1 MSWLGAVCIF
11 ISTTWIGFELAKKVR
26 DRPKQLRQL
35 KVGLQSLEAEIMYG
49 LIPLDEAFLHLS
61 RQLSG
66 PVAEFFL
73 YAGQSLEASVSSVQ
87 EAWENGLSHLSA
99 SSSFKKEEIEIL
111 RQFGATLGRHDR
123 ENQQKQI
130 RLALAHLE
138 RELAEANEAQLKHEK
153 MYKSLGI
160 LLGLLL
166 IILLV

>member
-26 DRPKQLRQL
+26 ERPKQLRQL

-73 YAGQSLEASVSSVQ
+73 HAGKSLEASVSSVQ

-99 SSSFKKEEIEIL
+99 ASSFKKEEIEIL

-160 LLGLLL
+160 LLGLLI